1 MDIDFAA
8 IATVAGVGFVSAV
21 GVVLLYT
28 IGLRLLGVGQPA
40 DAAGDH
46 TQYADESA
54 RSGKTPPVAI
64 AGAVLCFAVCV
75 AAVLLGIWLTIP
87 QFH

>member
-1 MDIDFAA
+1 MEIDFGA

-28 IGLRLLGVGQPA
+28 IGLRLLGVGQPV

-46 TQYADESA
+46 TQYADETT
-54 RSGKTPPVAI
+54 RSGKTPPAAM
-64 AGAVLCFAVCV
+64 AGAVLCFAICV
-75 AAVLLGIWLTIP
+75 AAVLFGVWMTIP